1 MGLASCCLLVC
12 LNKKNEAII
21 SLMDERNFIPPA
33 SLDHWISIFLG
44 QDHPLRSLLINVLS
58 EILDPPI

>member
-1 MGLASCCLLVC
+1 M
-12 LNKKNEAII
+12 
-21 SLMDERNFIPPA
+21 SLMDKRNFIPPA

-58 EILDPPI
+58 EILDLLV